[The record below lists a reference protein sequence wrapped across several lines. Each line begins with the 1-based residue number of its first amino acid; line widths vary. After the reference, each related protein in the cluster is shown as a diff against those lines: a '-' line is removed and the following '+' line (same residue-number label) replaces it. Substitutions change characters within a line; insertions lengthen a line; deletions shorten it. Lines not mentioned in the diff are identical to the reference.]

1 MGKHGKTWEN
11 MGKWKTAVIKLACLS
26 FFCFFLKATI
36 LAHMA
41 WVWQPGIQSLQLHHA
56 AYLGTF
62 DPPFKKHHELKS

>member
-1 MGKHGKTWEN
+1 MGKHGKMEN
-11 MGKWKTAVIKLACLS
+11 SCDKLACLS
-26 FFCFFLKATI
+26 FFFLKATI

-62 DPPFKKHHELKS
+62 APPFKNLFKNIMS